1 MLGVLHLLSQALG
14 WLAFAMLFPA
24 LIALVAEDRVG
35 LEGFLL
41 VAGLTGFIAGAI
53 FFALRGRRWRLSR
66 STAFIFVVAMW
77 TVPALIAAVPIMYGA
92 SVSYVS
98 ALFEAI
104 SGLTTTGASVMP
116 SIDHTGS
123 AIIFWRAELQ
133 WLGGLMTLISM
144 VALLAPAGVGGLT
157 GRVVASLG
165 PAGEVGLGRSFSTVR
180 TVAIMY
186 TVGTG
191 ICLALLILSGIPAFD
206 AVCLA
211 FATVSTGGFMPV
223 EGGFGV
229 YRNAFAEVVVMIF
242 MLVGATSV
250 VWHRMILQGRWTLL
264 LAHRESYW
272 VIGVA
277 VLLGIA
283 YGAAFSAAEG
293 GLAEPSAFN
302 ALRDGLFTGISIVST
317 TGFEPM
323 TGAIA
328 ALPVA
333 VVAALALAGG
343 GAMSTAGGIKYFRF
357 GGMFVQSMHELKR
370 LVYPHSVRNTHFG
383 SQPYDISLMKS
394 LWASAIAALAV
405 VTLSTLLLT
414 LNHPSFHGGALAAIS
429 AFANIGPLYPAEWE
443 ASVGWPTYAD
453 FDGFSQ
459 VVMIV
464 TMVVGRIEAVA
475 VLALFSVAYWRS

>member
-1 MLGVLHLLSQALG
+1 
-14 WLAFAMLFPA
+14 
-24 LIALVAEDRVG
+24 
-35 LEGFLL
+35 
-41 VAGLTGFIAGAI
+41 
-53 FFALRGRRWRLSR
+53 
-66 STAFIFVVAMW
+66 
-77 TVPALIAAVPIMYGA
+77 
-92 SVSYVS
+92 
-98 ALFEAI
+98 
-104 SGLTTTGASVMP
+104 
-116 SIDHTGS
+116 
-123 AIIFWRAELQ
+123 
-133 WLGGLMTLISM
+133 
-144 VALLAPAGVGGLT
+144 
-157 GRVVASLG
+157 
-165 PAGEVGLGRSFSTVR
+165 
-180 TVAIMY
+180 
-186 TVGTG
+186 
-191 ICLALLILSGIPAFD
+191 
-206 AVCLA
+206 
-211 FATVSTGGFMPV
+211 
-223 EGGFGV
+223 
-229 YRNAFAEVVVMIF
+229 
-242 MLVGATSV
+242 
-250 VWHRMILQGRWTLL
+250 
-264 LAHRESYW
+264 
-272 VIGVA
+272 
-277 VLLGIA
+277 
-283 YGAAFSAAEG
+283 
-293 GLAEPSAFN
+293 
-302 ALRDGLFTGISIVST
+302 
-317 TGFEPM
+317 M

>member
-14 WLAFAMLFPA
+14 WLALAMLLPA
-24 LIALVAEDRVG
+24 LVALVAEDRAG

-41 VAGLTGFIAGAI
+41 AAGLTGFVAGAI
-53 FFALRGRRWRLSR
+53 FFALRGRRWRLNR
-66 STAFIFVVAMW
+66 AAAFLLVVAVW
-77 TVPALIAAVPIMYGA
+77 VVPPSIAAVPIMYGA
-92 SVSYVS
+92 NVGYLP
-98 ALFEAI
+98 ALFEAV
-104 SGLTTTGASVMP
+104 SGFTTTGATALP
-116 SIDHTGS
+116 SLDHLGS

-133 WLGGLMTLISM
+133 WLGGLLTLISM
-144 VALLAPAGVGGLT
+144 VALLAPAGAGGLT
-157 GRVVASLG
+157 GRGMAPLG
-165 PAGEVGLGRSFSTVR
+165 PAGEAGLGRSIATVR

-191 ICLALLILSGIPAFD
+191 LCLGLLILAGINPFD

-223 EGGFGV
+223 EGGFGA
-229 YRNAFAEVVVMIF
+229 YRNAPAEIVVMVF

-250 VWHRMILQGRWTLL
+250 VWHRMILQGRWRLV

-272 VIGVA
+272 VIGIA
-277 VLLGIA
+277 VVLGIA
-283 YGAAFSAAEG
+283 YDAAFSASG
-293 GLAEPSAFN
+293 SGFVEPSAFSS
-302 ALRDGLFTGISIVST
+302 LRDGLFTGISIVST

-343 GAMSTAGGIKYFRF
+343 GAMSTAGGIKFFRF
-357 GGMFVQSMHELKR
+357 GAMFVQSMHELKR
-370 LVYPHSVRNTHFG
+370 LVYPHSVRSTYFG
-383 SQPYDISLMKS
+383 SQPYDIGLMKS

-405 VTLSTLLLT
+405 VTLSMLLLT
-414 LNHPSFHGGALAAIS
+414 LNHPSFHGGALSAIS

-443 ASVGWPTYAD
+443 GSVGWPGYGD

-459 VVMIV
+459 AVMIV
-464 TMVVGRIEAVA
+464 TMIVGRIEAVA
-475 VLALFSVAYWRS
+475 VLALLSVAYWRS